1 MAPHHLRRNTS
12 ETGEHMNLVKRD
24 TDTSN
29 DVSKSSRSEN
39 PRLDEELITAPLFSL
54 SACETLDTNRLNI
67 EQPLN
72 GEQTFPQYGLL
83 GMRNRPS
90 SNALTQDDLVYANV
104 SAPWSAFICGSQGSG
119 KSHTLSCLL
128 ENALIASSPAGKLSS
143 PLAGLV
149 IHYDKFTAFSST
161 QLCEA
166 AYLHSSDIPVR
177 VLVSPTNYLAMK
189 KAYERLT
196 GGSKRLKVQ
205 PLYLPQK
212 DLNISMMKTLMG
224 IGSKAEQPLYIEVVM
239 KILRDMAIA
248 NQGKSDFNYST
259 FKFLLQRE
267 QFVKGQLMPLTMRLE
282 VLESFF
288 EPGSV
293 PGTNPNTP
301 KHHVADDTWKFPPGT
316 LTIIDLSCP
325 FVGQEDACALFN
337 ISVSLFLKNR
347 HDTGRIIALDEA
359 HKFMTSTSAEAA
371 DLTETLLSVVRQQRH
386 LAARVLIATQE
397 PTLAPALLELC
408 NVTIIHR
415 FSSPAWFKAIK
426 SHIAGVGIEE
436 NPDTTESSA
445 IFHKIVR
452 LPTGEALVFCPTA
465 LLDIVKH
472 NDQENE
478 EFSSAASS
486 SWSDTPDDP
495 SSADSAP
502 IVTTDLHSQ
511 EEPTLNRVVQLGT
524 SYAHIR
530 VRNRITVDGGRSMLQ
545 R

>member
-1 MAPHHLRRNTS
+1 MASLRLCRDTM
-12 ETGEHMNLVKRD
+12 ETGEHMRLVKAD
-24 TDTSN
+24 TDA
-29 DVSKSSRSEN
+29 SRYETT
-39 PRLDEELITAPLFSL
+39 RLEEELITAPLFSL
-54 SACETLDTNRLNI
+54 SACETLDNDRLNS
-67 EQPLN
+67 EETPN
-72 GEQTFPQYGLL
+72 GDRTYPQYGLL
-83 GMRNRPS
+83 GLRNRATG
-90 SNALTQDDLVYANV
+90 NAPTQDDLVYANV

-119 KSHTLSCLL
+119 KSHTMSCLL
-128 ENALIASSPAGKLSS
+128 ENSLIASSPAGKLSS

-189 KAYERLT
+189 KAYEALAD
-196 GGSKRLKVQ
+196 GSKMLKVQ

-212 DLNISMMKTLMG
+212 DLNIGMMKTLMG
-224 IGSKAEQPLYIEVVM
+224 IGNRTEQPLYIEVVM

-248 NQGKSDFNYST
+248 NQGRSGFNYST
-259 FKFLLQRE
+259 FKLLLQRE
-267 QFVKGQLMPLTMRLE
+267 QFLKGQLMPLNMRLG

-293 PGTNPNTP
+293 PGVSPDRSKNPD
-301 KHHVADDTWKFPPGT
+301 VDDAWNFSPGT

-337 ISVSLFLKNR
+337 IAVSLFLKNR

-359 HKFMTSTSAEAA
+359 HKFMTSASPEAS

-397 PTLAPALLELC
+397 PTLAPSLLELC

-415 FSSPAWFKAIK
+415 FSSPAWFQAIK
-426 SHIAGVGIEE
+426 SHVAGAGIEE
-436 NPDTTESSA
+436 LGQKTTGSSS
-445 IFHKIVR
+445 IFQKIVR

-465 LLDIVKH
+465 LLDIMNH
-472 NDQENE
+472 DDQQNE
-478 EFSSAASS
+478 EFSSDTSGRSGTSYGPFCADSTHIFIA
-486 SWSDTPDDP
+486 TPD
-495 SSADSAP
+495 SDSQ
-502 IVTTDLHSQ
+502 DK
-511 EEPTLNRVVQLGT
+511 PTPRRVVQLGT
-524 SYAHIR
+524 AYAHIR
-530 VRNRITVDGGRSMLQ
+530 VRNRITVDGGRSVLE

>member
-1 MAPHHLRRNTS
+1 MESLQLSMNTL
-12 ETGEHMNLVKRD
+12 EIGEHMKLVKGD
-24 TDTSN
+24 TGSSKTSPY
-29 DVSKSSRSEN
+29 EN
-39 PRLDEELITAPLFSL
+39 TRLDEELITAPLFSL
-54 SACETLDTNRLNI
+54 SACQVLDTDRLYSDQAL
-67 EQPLN
+67 ERD
-72 GEQTFPQYGLL
+72 TFPQYGLL
-83 GMRNRPS
+83 GLRNRS
-90 SNALTQDDLVYANV
+90 SNTPTQDDLVYANV

-128 ENALIASSPAGKLSS
+128 ENALIASCPAGKLAS

-149 IHYDKFTAFSST
+149 IHYDNFTAFSST

-166 AYLHSSDIPVR
+166 AYLYSSGIPVQ

-189 KAYERLT
+189 KAYKTLA
-196 GGSKRLKVQ
+196 GGSKMLTVK

-212 DLNISMMKTLMG
+212 DLNIGMMKTLMG
-224 IGSKAEQPLYIEVVM
+224 IGNKAEQPLYIEVVM

-248 NQGKSDFNYST
+248 NQGKSGFNYSA
-259 FKFLLQRE
+259 FRNILQRE
-267 QFVKGQLMPLTMRLE
+267 TFLKGQIGPLNMRLE

-293 PGTNPNTP
+293 PGASPN
-301 KHHVADDTWKFPPGT
+301 KSKQHDVDDVWKFPPGS
-316 LTIIDLSCP
+316 LTIVDLSCP

-337 ISVSLFLKNR
+337 IAVSLFLKNR
-347 HDTGRIIALDEA
+347 RDTGRIIALDEA
-359 HKFMTSTSAEAA
+359 HKFMTSTSTEAA

-397 PTLAPALLELC
+397 PTLSPSLLELC

-426 SHIAGVGIEE
+426 SHIAGAGIEKSDA
-436 NPDTTESSA
+436 NAAAS

-465 LLDIVKH
+465 LLDIAKH
-472 NDQENE
+472 NAKENE
-478 EFSSAASS
+478 EASS
-486 SWSDTPDDP
+486 VISSDRPVSEEGS
-495 SSADSAP
+495 SSADSTRAK
-502 IVTTDLHSQ
+502 D
-511 EEPTLNRVVQLGT
+511 EPTLDRVVQLGT
-524 SYAHIR
+524 AYAHIR
-530 VRNRITVDGGRSMLQ
+530 VRNRITVDGGRSVLE

>member
-1 MAPHHLRRNTS
+1 MASHHLRRNTS
-12 ETGEHMNLVKRD
+12 ETGEHMNLVKCD
-24 TDTSN
+24 PDA
-29 DVSKSSRSEN
+29 SKASRN
-39 PRLDEELITAPLFSL
+39 GNTRLEEELITAPLFSL
-54 SACETLDTNRLNI
+54 SACETLDADTVMNDYTD
-67 EQPLN
+67 N
-72 GEQTFPQYGLL
+72 GARTLYPQYGLL
-83 GMRNRPS
+83 GVRNRPS
-90 SNALTQDDLVYANV
+90 SNALTQEDLVYANV

-149 IHYDKFTAFSST
+149 IHYDNFTAFSST

-166 AYLHSSDIPVR
+166 AYLHSSDIPIR

-189 KAYERLT
+189 KAYKELS
-196 GGSKRLKVQ
+196 GGSKMLNVQ

-212 DLNISMMKTLMG
+212 DLNVGMMKTLMG
-224 IGSKAEQPLYIEVVM
+224 IGNRTEQPLYMEVVM

-248 NQGKSDFNYST
+248 NQGASGFNYT
-259 FKFLLQRE
+259 AFKLLLLKENFL
-267 QFVKGQLMPLTMRLE
+267 KGQLLPLKMRLE

-288 EPGSV
+288 EPRSV
-293 PGTNPNTP
+293 VGASSQPSKQIDAGD
-301 KHHVADDTWKFPPGT
+301 VWEFPPGT

-325 FVGQEDACALFN
+325 FVGQGDACALFN

-347 HDTGRIIALDEA
+347 QDT
-359 HKFMTSTSAEAA
+359 

-386 LAARVLIATQE
+386 LAARVMIATQE

-426 SHIAGVGIEE
+426 SHIAGAEIEE
-436 NPDTTESSA
+436 HGSNIPASST
-445 IFHKIVR
+445 IFRKIVR
-452 LPTGEALVFCPTA
+452 LSTGEALVFCPTA
-465 LLDIVKH
+465 LLDVVKYK
-472 NDQENE
+472 DQENE
-478 EFSSAASS
+478 EVSSFTSSKWPDASDGLS
-486 SWSDTPDDP
+486 SG
-495 SSADSAP
+495 DSAE
-502 IVTTDLHSQ
+502 VTTTDSESHDDHPSH
-511 EEPTLNRVVQLGT
+511 RVVQLGT
-524 SYAHIR
+524 AYAHIR

>member
-1 MAPHHLRRNTS
+1 MAPLPLCRDTL
-12 ETGEHMNLVKRD
+12 ETDEHMKLVKGD
-24 TDTSN
+24 KT
-29 DVSKSSRSEN
+29 SRSEN
-39 PRLDEELITAPLFSL
+39 THLEEELITAPLFSL
-54 SACETLDTNRLNI
+54 SACEVLDTERLNN
-67 EQPLN
+67 EQAIK
-72 GEQTFPQYGLL
+72 GDQTYPQYGLL
-83 GMRNRPS
+83 GLRNRS
-90 SNALTQDDLVYANV
+90 ASNKPAQEDLVYANV

-128 ENALIASSPAGKLSS
+128 ENALIPSSPAGKLSS

-166 AYLHSSDIPVR
+166 AYLYSSKIPVR

-189 KAYERLT
+189 KEYEKLA
-196 GGSKRLKVQ
+196 GGSKMLKVL
-205 PLYLPQK
+205 PLYLPQR
-212 DLNISMMKTLMG
+212 DLNIGMMKTLMG
-224 IGSKAEQPLYIEVVM
+224 INNKTEQPLYIEVVM

-248 NQGKSDFNYST
+248 NQGDSGFNYIS
-259 FKFLLQRE
+259 FKLLLQRE
-267 QFVKGQLMPLTMRLE
+267 TFLKGQLMPLNMRLA

-293 PGTNPNTP
+293 PGASADKSK
-301 KHHVADDTWKFPPGT
+301 KHNIDDVWKFPPGT

-347 HDTGRIIALDEA
+347 HDAGRIIALDEA
-359 HKFMTSTSAEAA
+359 HKFMNSTSPEAA

-386 LAARVLIATQE
+386 LAARVMIATQE

-415 FSSPAWFKAIK
+415 FSSPAWFKVIK
-426 SHIAGVGIEE
+426 SHIAGAGIEGTGSK
-436 NPDTTESSA
+436 TTASST
-445 IFHKIVR
+445 IFQKIVR

-465 LLDIVKH
+465 LLDIAKDS
-472 NDQENE
+472 DQESE
-478 EFSSAASS
+478 ESSSAASS
-486 SWSDTPDDP
+486 NLPDTPDGSP
-495 SSADSAP
+495 SVDIAQATTTESDS
-502 IVTTDLHSQ
+502 DSE
-511 EEPTLNRVVQLGT
+511 EEPTLSGVIQLGT
-524 SYAHIR
+524 AYAHIR
-530 VRNRITVDGGRSMLQ
+530 VRNRITVDGGRSVLE

>member
-1 MAPHHLRRNTS
+1 MSSLYLSKNTS
-12 ETGEHMNLVKRD
+12 ETGEHMKLVKGD
-24 TDTSN
+24 ADA
-29 DVSKSSRSEN
+29 SRMSRFKIT
-39 PRLDEELITAPLFSL
+39 RLEEELITAPLFSL
-54 SACETLDTNRLNI
+54 SACETLDTDRLNSQQNLD
-67 EQPLN
+67 EDPMY
-72 GEQTFPQYGLL
+72 PQYGLL
-83 GMRNRPS
+83 GLRNRPTS
-90 SNALTQDDLVYANV
+90 KPPTQDDLVYANV

-128 ENALIASSPAGKLSS
+128 ENALISSSPAGKLSS

-149 IHYDKFTAFSST
+149 IHYDTFTAFSST

-166 AYLHSSDIPVR
+166 AYLHSSGIPVK

-189 KAYERLT
+189 KAYKTLA
-196 GGSKRLKVQ
+196 GGSKMLKVE

-224 IGSKAEQPLYIEVVM
+224 IGNRTEQPLYIEVVM

-248 NQGKSDFNYST
+248 NQGKSGFNYSA
-259 FKFLLQRE
+259 FKLLLQRE
-267 QFVKGQLMPLTMRLE
+267 QFLKGQLMPLNMRLE

-293 PGTNPNTP
+293 PGANTDRS
-301 KHHVADDTWKFPPGT
+301 KQHGADHAWKFPPGT

-337 ISVSLFLKNR
+337 IAVSLFLKNR
-347 HDTGRIIALDEA
+347 HDAGRIIALDEA
-359 HKFMTSTSAEAA
+359 HKFMTSTSPEAT
-371 DLTETLLSVVRQQRH
+371 DLTDTLLSVVRQQRH
-386 LAARVLIATQE
+386 LAARLLIATQE

-426 SHIAGVGIEE
+426 SHIAGAGIEGLGP
-436 NPDTTESSA
+436 NNTASST

-465 LLDIVKH
+465 LLDIAKH
-472 NDQENE
+472 NDQEDE
-478 EFSSAASS
+478 ELSSITSS
-486 SWSDTPDDP
+486 SWPNTPDGP
-495 SSADSAP
+495 SSTESAQIATADSE
-502 IVTTDLHSQ
+502 SQ
-511 EEPTLNRVVQLGT
+511 DERTFHRVIQLGT

-530 VRNRITVDGGRSMLQ
+530 VRNRITFDGGRSLLE